1 MRRALGAAMAA
12 VALVI
17 AACKPAAAFEA
28 SGTLLPPEHVFSPYK
43 DTGAGGLGLAK
54 PGEAAADAA
63 SGSAPEITTL
73 ATVPVTDSEFP
84 NSGVLVSVPLPAPK
98 GVPPSEL
105 VDEPGRAQAMRDALA
120 ASGDVEKSRQCLAE
134 AIYFEARGEPEE
146 GQVAV
151 AQVILNRVKSN
162 IYPGAVCDVVYQ
174 NKERRNR
181 CQFSFACDK
190 DAART
195 PNPLDR
201 VRNVRAWAKAV
212 EIARQV
218 GEGERWLPSIG
229 NATHYHAARVNPGW
243 RHAMVKLSQVGRH
256 VFYRMPQI
264 TADLLRGEDAI
275 RLAASRS

>member
-1 MRRALGAAMAA
+1 MRRVLGASLAA
-12 VALVI
+12 VVLVI
-17 AACKPAAAFEA
+17 ASCKPAAAFEA
-28 SGTLLPPEHVFSPYK
+28 SGTLLPPGHVFSPHK
-43 DTGAGGLGLAK
+43 EPGTDGLGLTK
-54 PGEAAADAA
+54 PGETAAET
-63 SGSAPEITTL
+63 APGPAPQVATL
-73 ATVPVTDSEFP
+73 ATVPVTDAEVPS
-84 NSGVLVSVPLPAPK
+84 SGVLVSVPLPAPK

-162 IYPGAVCDVVYQ
+162 IYPGTVCDVVYQ

-190 DAART
+190 DAEQT
-195 PNPLDR
+195 PEPMDR

-218 GEGERWLPSIG
+218 GEGERWLPSVG

-243 RHAMVKLSQVGRH
+243 RHALVKLSQVGRH

-264 TADLLRGEDAI
+264 TADLLKGEDAI
-275 RLAASRS
+275 QLADGRS